1 MIVFY
6 NITTIQTYIG
16 ENMNNKFLTFAV
28 LSLSI
33 FQAGSVS
40 AQAVEEVIVTATKTE
55 RTLQEVPVAVSVV
68 NADTIEKA
76 NVIDLLDLKAVVP
89 SLDAR
94 QYQSTTNA
102 TFFIRGFGNG
112 SNNPGVE
119 PSVAIFVDGV
129 YRSKIQG
136 QISDLPMLDRIE
148 VLRGPQS
155 TLFGKNASAG
165 VINIVTKKPSFESF
179 GKVTFE
185 IGDYNSKVAKIYY
198 TGPINDTVAY
208 SFSANVNQR
217 DGQSD
222 NPVTGNKL
230 NDRDRFGY
238 RAELLFAPAEDFS
251 ARLTL
256 DYDEFDEICCVIG
269 STAYG
274 AANQVIAMMGGRVI
288 PNDPFTQTAF
298 FDFDPT
304 SKGENGGI
312 SLHIEKNFANTTL
325 ESITSYR
332 TSDNYEVQDVD
343 FDAADVIAPS
353 PISKELS
360 GVTQEI
366 RWYSED
372 NEKVNWLLGGFY
384 YQEDMDFNE
393 SIYFGTLWRP
403 YIDAFLPGAIAG
415 VAQAFGLPNSLLFG
429 AGQGNTE
436 TATQDNSTVSLFAQV
451 DIQLSDKL
459 NAILGVSYM
468 EDKKEVSYNQIN
480 TAVFSNLDFVGAG
493 TLGLIN
499 AGFPPAQ
506 AAVLALDPAYNPL
519 IPLRALQFIPKFVD
533 FPNAAQDG
541 KSKDDN
547 VDYTAKLSYALN
559 DAVNIYGG
567 ISTGFK
573 ATAWNISRYSL
584 PDAEEKAALIAAGTP
599 AGPNTGL
606 GTRFAN
612 PEKAEVV
619 ELGAKIYLPNGYLNL
634 AYFDQK
640 IKGFQSNTFIGT
652 GFVLANAGSQSADG
666 FEFDLMISPVDN
678 IDLAI
683 SGLVMDPIY
692 DSFPASAAGDLSG
705 TVPSNIPEETFST
718 TATWN
723 WSRGQYDGYVR
734 LSHLYSSEVI
744 LSENPTWQALL
755 DSKGNGR
762 RKQDTLNFSAG
773 IERGNFS
780 LTLWGKNINDDEF
793 LTTIFP
799 ATADPTSTSFFGY
812 PNAFKT
818 YGLTLNYSF

>member
-1 MIVFY
+1 
-6 NITTIQTYIG
+6 
-16 ENMNNKFLTFAV
+16 MNNKFLISAV
-28 LSLSI
+28 LSLLI

-119 PSVAIFVDGV
+119 PSVAVFVDGV

-165 VINIVTKKPSFESF
+165 VINIVTKKPSFENF
-179 GKVTFE
+179 GKATFE

-198 TGPINDTVAY
+198 TGPINDSVAY
-208 SFSANVNQR
+208 SVSANVNQR

-256 DYDEFDEICCVIG
+256 DYDEFDEICCVVG

-274 AANQVIAMMGGRVI
+274 AANQVIALMGGRVI

-304 SKGENGGI
+304 SKSENGGI

-343 FDAADVIAPS
+343 FDAVDVIAPS

-372 NEKVNWLLGGFY
+372 NDKVNWLLGGFY

-403 YIDAFLPGAIAG
+403 YIDAFLPGALAG

-436 TATQDNSTVSLFAQV
+436 TATQDNSTVSLFAQL
-451 DIQLSDKL
+451 DIQLNDKL
-459 NAILGVSYM
+459 NAILGMSYM

-493 TLGLIN
+493 TIGLIN

-519 IPLRALQFIPKFVD
+519 IPLQALQFIPKFVD

-573 ATAWNISRYSL
+573 ATAWNISRNSL
-584 PDAEEKAALIAAGTP
+584 PDAEEKAALVAAGTP
-599 AGPNTGL
+599 AGPNTGV

-612 PEKAEVV
+612 PEEAEVV
-619 ELGAKIYLPNGYLNL
+619 ELGAKIYLSNGYLNL

-666 FEFDLMISPVDN
+666 FEFDLMISPIEG

-692 DSFPASAAGDLSG
+692 DSFPASAVGDLSG
-705 TVPSNIPEETFST
+705 TVPSNIPEETFSSS
-718 TATWN
+718 ATWN

-780 LTLWGKNINDDEF
+780 LTVWGKNINDDEF

-799 ATADPTSTSFFGY
+799 AVADPTSTSFFGY
-812 PNAFKT
+812 PNAFKS
-818 YGLTLNYSF
+818 YGLTLNYMF

>member
-1 MIVFY
+1 
-6 NITTIQTYIG
+6 
-16 ENMNNKFLTFAV
+16 MNNKFLISAV
-28 LSLSI
+28 LSLLI

-119 PSVAIFVDGV
+119 PSVAVFVDGV

-165 VINIVTKKPSFESF
+165 VINIVTKKPSFENF
-179 GKVTFE
+179 GKATFE

-198 TGPINDTVAY
+198 TGPINDSVAY
-208 SFSANVNQR
+208 SVSANVNQR

-256 DYDEFDEICCVIG
+256 DYDEFDEICCVVG

-274 AANQVIAMMGGRVI
+274 AANQVIALMGGRVI

-304 SKGENGGI
+304 SKSENGGI

-343 FDAADVIAPS
+343 FDAVDVIAPS

-372 NEKVNWLLGGFY
+372 NNKVNWLLGGFY

-403 YIDAFLPGAIAG
+403 YIDAFLPGALAG

-436 TATQDNSTVSLFAQV
+436 TATQDNSTVSLFAQL
-451 DIQLSDKL
+451 DIQLNDKL
-459 NAILGVSYM
+459 NAILGMSYM

-493 TLGLIN
+493 TIGLIN

-519 IPLRALQFIPKFVD
+519 IPLQALQFIPKFVD

-573 ATAWNISRYSL
+573 ATAWNISRNSL
-584 PDAEEKAALIAAGTP
+584 PDAEEKAALVAAGTP
-599 AGPNTGL
+599 AGPNTGV

-612 PEKAEVV
+612 PEEAEVV
-619 ELGAKIYLPNGYLNL
+619 ELGAKIYLSNGYLNL

-666 FEFDLMISPVDN
+666 FEFDLMISP
-678 IDLAI
+678 IEGFDLAI

-692 DSFPASAAGDLSG
+692 DSFPASAVGDLSG

-718 TATWN
+718 SATWN

-734 LSHLYSSEVI
+734 LNHLYSSEVI

-780 LTLWGKNINDDEF
+780 LTVWGKNINDDEF

-799 ATADPTSTSFFGY
+799 AVADPTSTSFFGY
-812 PNAFKT
+812 PNAFKS
-818 YGLTLNYSF
+818 YGLTLNYMF

>member
-1 MIVFY
+1 
-6 NITTIQTYIG
+6 
-16 ENMNNKFLTFAV
+16 MNNKFLTFAV

-119 PSVAIFVDGV
+119 PSVAVFVDGV

-179 GKVTFE
+179 GKATFE

-256 DYDEFDEICCVIG
+256 DYDEFDEICCVVG

-403 YIDAFLPGAIAG
+403 YIDAFLPGALAG

-468 EDKKEVSYNQIN
+468 EDEKEVSYNQIN

-573 ATAWNISRYSL
+573 ATAWNISRNSL
-584 PDAEEKAALIAAGTP
+584 PDAEEKAALVAAGTP
-599 AGPNTGL
+599 AGPNTGV

-612 PEKAEVV
+612 PEEAEVV

-799 ATADPTSTSFFGY
+799 AVADPTSTSFFGY

>member
-1 MIVFY
+1 
-6 NITTIQTYIG
+6 
-16 ENMNNKFLTFAV
+16 MNNKFLISAV
-28 LSLSI
+28 LSLFI

-119 PSVAIFVDGV
+119 PSIAVFVDGV

-165 VINIVTKKPSFESF
+165 VINIVTKKPSFENF
-179 GKVTFE
+179 GKATFE

-198 TGPINDTVAY
+198 TGPINDSVAY
-208 SFSANVNQR
+208 SVSANVNQR

-256 DYDEFDEICCVIG
+256 DYDEFDEICCVVG

-274 AANQVIAMMGGRVI
+274 AANQVIALMGGRVI

-304 SKGENGGI
+304 SKSENGGI

-343 FDAADVIAPS
+343 FDAVDVIAPS

-372 NEKVNWLLGGFY
+372 NNKVNWLLGGFY

-403 YIDAFLPGAIAG
+403 YIDAFLPGALAG

-436 TATQDNSTVSLFAQV
+436 TATQDNSTVSLFAQL
-451 DIQLSDKL
+451 DIQLNDKL
-459 NAILGVSYM
+459 NAILGMSYM

-493 TLGLIN
+493 TIGLIN

-519 IPLRALQFIPKFVD
+519 IPLQALQFIPKFVD

-573 ATAWNISRYSL
+573 ATAWNISRNSL
-584 PDAEEKAALIAAGTP
+584 PDAEEKAALVAAGTP
-599 AGPNTGL
+599 AGPNTGV

-612 PEKAEVV
+612 PEEAEVV
-619 ELGAKIYLPNGYLNL
+619 ELGAKIYLSNGYLNL

-666 FEFDLMISPVDN
+666 FEFDLMISPIEG

-692 DSFPASAAGDLSG
+692 DSFPASAVGDLSG

-718 TATWN
+718 SATWN

-734 LSHLYSSEVI
+734 LNHLYSSEVI

-780 LTLWGKNINDDEF
+780 LTVWGKNINDDEF

-799 ATADPTSTSFFGY
+799 AVADPTSTSFFGY
-812 PNAFKT
+812 PNAFKS
-818 YGLTLNYSF
+818 YGLTLNYMF